1 VLATAVNTNKMT
13 GLERELN
20 VKIEECNRLHQ
31 ELSKRPFEVKASAE
45 SVNTDN
51 HPKLTN
57 EIKEKLKNKERF
69 AAKVLI
75 EGERIWCIVIGR
87 SDSHNANF
95 DDSEEGEIFVGV
107 LDNEPISDKL
117 KFNDL
122 IEFQSCDVFEIGT
135 V

>member
-1 VLATAVNTNKMT
+1 MLATAVNTSKMT

-20 VKIEECNRLHQ
+20 AKIEECNNLHQ
-31 ELSKRPFEVKASAE
+31 EIRKRPFEVKASAE
-45 SVNTDN
+45 VVDTNN

-57 EIKEKLKNKERF
+57 IIKDKLNNKERF
-69 AAKVLI
+69 LAKILI
-75 EGERIWCIVIGR
+75 DGERLWCTVIGR

-95 DDSEEGEIFVGV
+95 DDSEDGEIFVGV

-122 IEFQSCDVFEIGT
+122 IGFQSCDVFEIGT